1 MCCSTDT
8 FTVAKVLQISMIDLN
23 IGSYIENPLKV
34 LFEIKTE
41 LNNFTMKE
49 EINSIGEEKKD
60 TVLHVKQETDSY
72 KEELKSIPG
81 FSKK

>member
-1 MCCSTDT
+1 
-8 FTVAKVLQISMIDLN
+8 MIDLN

-34 LFEIKTE
+34 LYEIKTE

-60 TVLHVKQETDSY
+60 TVLQYERFLFFPMSQN
-72 KEELKSIPG
+72 
-81 FSKK
+81 